1 MNIWVICLLR
11 STGCVPVE
19 NGWMKGVKMLEVE
32 INCEQNAKRV
42 SFVNRRLA
50 CLSPAGATI

>member
-1 MNIWVICLLR
+1 M
-11 STGCVPVE
+11 E

-32 INCEQNAKRV
+32 INCEQNAKHV
-42 SFVNRRLA
+42 SFVNGRLA